1 MGNILKLFQVKADL
15 ASVFS
20 LDIWAPL
27 RPRPHILEF
36 AAADVFR
43 KDFHKEAFKFCPIE
57 FKCREDGPK
66 VLGIVLGSLYLNPN
80 RTGCGEV
87 M

>member
-1 MGNILKLFQVKADL
+1 M
-15 ASVFS
+15 
-20 LDIWAPL
+20 
-27 RPRPHILEF
+27 EF

-66 VLGIVLGSLYLNPN
+66 ALGIVLGSLILIGLGVERLCDSP
-80 RTGCGEV
+80 
-87 M
+87 